1 MFDNIDDGTK
11 GLIRAA
17 YVNVIGGVLT
27 SVGDPLIIFVLA
39 VYAINV
45 GMFLLICYYL
55 FGDSIE
61 NVLRFFKPTY
71 RRKACPMEVRKS
83 N

>member
-17 YVNVIGGVLT
+17 YVNVIGAVLS
-27 SVGDPLIIFVLA
+27 SVGDPMILFVFLI
-39 VYAINV
+39 YAMNV
-45 GMFLLICYYL
+45 GMLLLVCFYL

-61 NVLRFFKPTY
+61 NVLRFFK
-71 RRKACPMEVRKS
+71 R
-83 N
+83 

>member
-17 YVNVIGGVLT
+17 YVNVIGAVLS
-27 SVGDPLIIFVLA
+27 SVGDPMILFVFLI
-39 VYAINV
+39 YAMNV

-61 NVLRFFKPTY
+61 NVLRFFK
-71 RRKACPMEVRKS
+71 R
-83 N
+83 

>member
-17 YVNVIGGVLT
+17 YVNVIGAVLS
-27 SVGDPLIIFVLA
+27 SVGDPMIVFVFLI
-39 VYAINV
+39 YAMNV

-55 FGDSIE
+55 LGDSIE
-61 NVLRFFKPTY
+61 NVLRFFKRET
-71 RRKACPMEVRKS
+71 
-83 N
+83 

>member
-17 YVNVIGGVLT
+17 YVNVIGAVLS
-27 SVGDPLIIFVLA
+27 SVGDPMILFVFLIYVM
-39 VYAINV
+39 NV

-61 NVLRFFKPTY
+61 NVLRFFK
-71 RRKACPMEVRKS
+71 R
-83 N
+83 

>member
-17 YVNVIGGVLT
+17 YVNVIGMVLS
-27 SVGDPLIIFVLA
+27 SVGDPMILFVFLI
-39 VYAINV
+39 YAMNV

-61 NVLRFFKPTY
+61 NILRFFK
-71 RRKACPMEVRKS
+71 R
-83 N
+83 